1 VRYALDRY
9 DRREG
14 GCGVR
19 SVNVAEAVGGMR
31 DGKSEEWAGT
41 SKTRRD
47 GATYQLKS
55 LLAR

>member
-1 VRYALDRY
+1 MRYALDRY

-41 SKTRRD
+41 SRTRRD
-47 GATYQLKS
+47 GADDQLWQ
-55 LLAR
+55 LLAS